1 MFRISGILLFSFIL
15 LTSNLY
21 GQLLGSSN
29 GLGGSSSK
37 SSGSKSSSTSKKKTT
52 EPKKNTDTA
61 KSNKTEKSTKNSTAK
76 SSNNTKSASAKN
88 TKPAVTKNPKTN
100 SKSVNITVAKN
111 TTPAKNST
119 SIVSPPPQNT
129 ITISTSRPTSG
140 NYDELY
146 EQAIDDGNTA
156 RDNRNYTKAEAAYR
170 NAQSLKPK
178 DSRAI
183 YGLGN
188 IYSDQQ
194 RWELAEKSYRDALRL
209 EPNSAEANI
218 ALSFVLTQPISGV
231 SLADRYTEAEKL
243 ARKAIELDAN
253 NSIAFDQLGVSLE
266 AKGMIDSETLNA
278 YKRATELDANFAL
291 AYAHLGR
298 LYRRNGKNTD
308 SENNYRQAVKL
319 STDVPTMILVAE
331 VMQSQ
336 QKYAESEQLLRK
348 AIREDEKNPSALFLL
363 GRALLVK
370 NSFDE
375 AESILK
381 TSLEISPQSFVPY
394 WVLASVYQRKG
405 NLIEAEKILNK
416 AIQIASY
423 GEKKQLSQEFSKL
436 GDELLKLGRNKD
448 SLRVLKQALALDNG
462 NILLVN
468 KIANVQKTIF

>member
-1 MFRISGILLFSFIL
+1 MFRISGVLFFSFIL

-37 SSGSKSSSTSKKKTT
+37 SSSSKSASANK
-52 EPKKNTDTA
+52 KKNTETA
-61 KSNKTEKSTKNSTAK
+61 KRSKTEKSAKSTSAK
-76 SSNNTKSASAKN
+76 SSNSTKSTSAKN
-88 TKPAVTKNPKTN
+88 TKSTVTKNPKSN
-100 SKSVNITVAKN
+100 KKVININVAKN
-111 TTPAKNST
+111 ATPAKNST
-119 SIVSPPPQNT
+119 SNVNPPPQNT
-129 ITISTSRPTSG
+129 IVISTNRPTNG
-140 NYDELY
+140 DFDELY

-156 RDNRNYTKAEAAYR
+156 RDSRNYAKAETSYR

-218 ALSFVLTQPISGV
+218 ALSFVLTQPLSGV

-253 NSIAFDQLGVSLE
+253 NAIAYDQLGVSLE
-266 AKGMIDSETLNA
+266 AKGLIDNDTLTY
-278 YKRATELDANFAL
+278 YKRATELDSNFAL

-298 LYRRNGKNTD
+298 LYRKNGKNNE
-308 SENNYRQAVKL
+308 SETNYRQAVRL

-336 QKYAESEQLLRK
+336 QRYTESEQLLRK
-348 AIREDEKNPSALFLL
+348 AIKEDDKNPSALFLL
-363 GRALLVK
+363 GRALLVR
-370 NSFDE
+370 NSFEE
-375 AESILK
+375 AENILK
-381 TSLEISPQSFVPY
+381 TSLDISPQSFVPY

-405 NLIEAEKILNK
+405 NLIEAEKVLNR

-436 GDELLKLGRNKD
+436 SDELLKLGRNKD
-448 SLRVLKQALALDNG
+448 SLRVLKQALVLDSG
-462 NILLVN
+462 NLVLVN
-468 KIANVQKTIF
+468 KIAYVQKTIF